1 MAAISATLHFC
12 SCAKAKHRVMELS
25 EIKAGVQTTYA
36 SQKRDIQ
43 RVKKAEKRSSELF
56 KRKRRGIKRVAVRIE
71 EARIQGEGTTYEAGA
86 F

>member
-1 MAAISATLHFC
+1 
-12 SCAKAKHRVMELS
+12 MELS
-25 EIKAGVQTTYA
+25 GIKAGVQTMYA

-43 RVKKAEKRSSELF
+43 RIKKAEKRSSELF
-56 KRKRRGIKRVAVRIE
+56 KRKRRATKRVAVRIE

>member
-1 MAAISATLHFC
+1 M
-12 SCAKAKHRVMELS
+12 
-25 EIKAGVQTTYA
+25 YA

-56 KRKRRGIKRVAVRIE
+56 KRKRQATKRVAVRIE